1 MSSPNLKH
9 EIWLGCM
16 QMPNCTPAEA
26 VTFIGKAL
34 PLLHDPITPT
44 GQTLLMV
51 ASSIGSYH
59 IARECLLHG
68 AQANAVDINGRTAL
82 HYAASIGNINIFEEL
97 IKEGGNPVKQSI
109 GG

>member
-1 MSSPNLKH
+1 MSSEDPKH
-9 EIWLGCM
+9 DIWLGCM

-26 VTFIGKAL
+26 LNFIGKAL
-34 PLLHDPITPT
+34 PFLNQPITPT

-51 ASSIGSYH
+51 ASSVGSYY

-68 AQANAVDINGRTAL
+68 ASVEMTDKNGRTAL

-97 IKEGGNPVKQSI
+97 VK
-109 GG
+109 

>member
-1 MSSPNLKH
+1 MATDDPKH
-9 EIWLGCM
+9 DIWLGCM
-16 QMPNCTPAEA
+16 QMPNCNPAEA
-26 VTFIGKAL
+26 LNFISRAL
-34 PLLHDPITPT
+34 PFLSHPITPT

-51 ASSIGSYH
+51 ASSVGSYY

-68 AQANAVDINGRTAL
+68 ATVDAIDNNGRTAL

-97 IKEGGNPVKQSI
+97 VKEGADPRRQSI